1 MPAMALL
8 NALSSPISRKYP
20 DASYLIQRK
29 ALALYYFILSTIFIL
44 LVMIG
49 VFLFLQPVS
58 FLRSVIAISTLIS
71 LELVAFVLLVRGRYG
86 ISANFI
92 VAATALLLA
101 AAQFAKLSRDPHTGY
116 TSFFYL
122 MLVIVVLAAL
132 FCSRR
137 WLFGVTVF
145 FIAADVVFFTLVRDK
160 LDDLGLQAATVG
172 VVDSVFTFTFVM
184 VLSFLIVA
192 ITEGAVRRSDAEALE
207 NRENYRKIQSLLESA
222 SDSSRVLAR
231 SSGEMKNLTAS
242 FSENFQSQAASAE
255 EITAAMEEVSSA
267 TDQNALGSSEQ
278 YETISAFLERLGN
291 LTGMISRMGA
301 KIRES
306 MGVVNEI
313 TGHARSGESSLV
325 SMQASMSNIHD
336 GSNRMTGIVEIINS
350 ISDKINLL
358 SLNAAIEA
366 ARAGDAGRG
375 FAVVAD
381 EISKLADQT
390 AVSLKEIDSLINLN
404 MGEISKGSDIMNGT
418 VGTISRII
426 NGVALMNEKIN
437 EIADAMAA
445 QDGINREVNE
455 KAVAVKERA
464 SEIKSASQEQKIALD
479 EIVKSIASVNEI
491 TQENSEILAGLKK
504 LAEDVSRMADG
515 LEDRVSLFA
524 G

>member
-145 FIAADVVFFTLVRDK
+145 FIGSDVIFFFLVRDK
-160 LDDLGLQAATVG
+160 LDELGLQAATVG

-184 VLSFLIVA
+184 VLHFSSWRLPRGRSGDR
-192 ITEGAVRRSDAEALE
+192 TRRRWRTGRTTGRFS
-207 NRENYRKIQSLLESA
+207 RC
-222 SDSSRVLAR
+222 SSRLR
-231 SSGEMKNLTAS
+231 
-242 FSENFQSQAASAE
+242 
-255 EITAAMEEVSSA
+255 IPH
-267 TDQNALGSSEQ
+267 
-278 YETISAFLERLGN
+278 AFWPDPRER
-291 LTGMISRMGA
+291 
-301 KIRES
+301 
-306 MGVVNEI
+306 
-313 TGHARSGESSLV
+313 
-325 SMQASMSNIHD
+325 
-336 GSNRMTGIVEIINS
+336 
-350 ISDKINLL
+350 
-358 SLNAAIEA
+358 
-366 ARAGDAGRG
+366 
-375 FAVVAD
+375 
-381 EISKLADQT
+381 
-390 AVSLKEIDSLINLN
+390 
-404 MGEISKGSDIMNGT
+404 
-418 VGTISRII
+418 
-426 NGVALMNEKIN
+426 
-437 EIADAMAA
+437 
-445 QDGINREVNE
+445 
-455 KAVAVKERA
+455 
-464 SEIKSASQEQKIALD
+464 
-479 EIVKSIASVNEI
+479 
-491 TQENSEILAGLKK
+491 
-504 LAEDVSRMADG
+504 
-515 LEDRVSLFA
+515 
-524 G
+524 